1 MSVNAN
7 ARSECQITYLFEVLL
22 FLYSRNNIVE
32 SVFIAFGCRLDFLDR
47 SFKRLPFDA
56 WCKHIIL
63 AKNVV
68 ALLTQK
74 NKLLLNIWNKNRM
87 PFQNHLS
94 TIITLKKYIFQSLK
108 PSFIQKIIKYY
119 DNNFGFWIRDGFTLV
134 LVLNYVKV
142 MKGTY
147 DVLPFFSVF
156 KSLLSLVKLSININ
170 ESLPFLSL
178 LLLSNRSSASLLM
191 MLITASG

>member
-1 MSVNAN
+1 
-7 ARSECQITYLFEVLL
+7 
-22 FLYSRNNIVE
+22 
-32 SVFIAFGCRLDFLDR
+32 
-47 SFKRLPFDA
+47 
-56 WCKHIIL
+56 
-63 AKNVV
+63 
-68 ALLTQK
+68 
-74 NKLLLNIWNKNRM
+74 
-87 PFQNHLS
+87 
-94 TIITLKKYIFQSLK
+94 
-108 PSFIQKIIKYY
+108 
-119 DNNFGFWIRDGFTLV
+119 
-134 LVLNYVKV
+134 